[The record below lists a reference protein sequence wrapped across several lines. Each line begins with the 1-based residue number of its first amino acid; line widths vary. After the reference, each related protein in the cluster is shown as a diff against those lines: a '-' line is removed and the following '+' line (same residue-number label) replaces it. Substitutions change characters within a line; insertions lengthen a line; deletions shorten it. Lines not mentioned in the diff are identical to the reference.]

1 MSVQDFMRNAEGPVR
16 IRLTDGSTHTG
27 HFRTDI
33 LTPSALSAYFHG
45 DARDMSLPIEAV
57 LEIEALKQEAA

>member
-1 MSVQDFMRNAEGPVR
+1 MSVQDFMRNADGPVR

-33 LTPSALSAYFHG
+33 LSSSALSAYFHG
-45 DARDMSLPIEAV
+45 DVRDMSLPIAAV
-57 LEIEALKQEAA
+57 VEIEALQQEAA